1 MKKLSELFSKF
12 LMVIFLTILLFGL
25 VAWGIGDVIKST
37 FNTTAATVGGEPID
51 IQDYNRLVNDS
62 SIRIPENL
70 PEDVREKIQGYIKR
84 SALQQLINRK
94 LVENEADRIGIY
106 LDGSEIIKNEY
117 LSMPNF
123 TEDNLRNYINNEG
136 GEKYFLEKIVREKR
150 EQIMESAITS
160 YIPYADSGYNAIF
173 KYEKQTRNI
182 SLIEITDAQVKE
194 QRKPAESEIQE
205 FYEKNKNSFESE
217 EARNFT
223 YITIDQDSV
232 KNDVVVDDEGN
243 KDYSQAFNK
252 ITSEILDMLS
262 AETSLEDISKQLG
275 LKIVTIKQIT
285 RSDEQKITELP
296 KVDGLMDSVFSLEEG
311 VSSDILENEEGS
323 LFVVVRVDSIIDKRI
338 KALDEVRPQVE
349 KLWVEKEKQKSL
361 EVLAKN
367 ASEDLIEGKKTI
379 AQVAAENNISEK
391 EMEDVSRNDSDI
403 PQSFLNEIF
412 SLKEGSYTSAF
423 KAGDNKFMIAKIN
436 KVTDQDKIDEMTKLE
451 LKVNVQEQVQQELY
465 SQYLAYLSGKYKIK
479 VNVETNQ

>member
-1 MKKLSELFSKF
+1 M
-12 LMVIFLTILLFGL
+12 
-25 VAWGIGDVIKST
+25 
-37 FNTTAATVGGEPID
+37 
-51 IQDYNRLVNDS
+51 
-62 SIRIPENL
+62 
-70 PEDVREKIQGYIKR
+70 
-84 SALQQLINRK
+84 
-94 LVENEADRIGIY
+94 
-106 LDGSEIIKNEY
+106 
-117 LSMPNF
+117 
-123 TEDNLRNYINNEG
+123 
-136 GEKYFLEKIVREKR
+136 
-150 EQIMESAITS
+150 
-160 YIPYADSGYNAIF
+160 
-173 KYEKQTRNI
+173 
-182 SLIEITDAQVKE
+182 
-194 QRKPAESEIQE
+194 
-205 FYEKNKNSFESE
+205 
-217 EARNFT
+217 
-223 YITIDQDSV
+223 
-232 KNDVVVDDEGN
+232 VVDDEGN

-367 ASEDLIEGKKTI
+367 ASEDLIEGKKAI